1 MLLLLTWCFMIFFRY
16 FWTLDL
22 YYPKFCYSIESF
34 NVLHL
39 LAIGDPSKFRKRPWT
54 STNNT
59 CQSFFSAPSKFAV
72 KTEKS
77 STNNGGLVISAL
89 NVGSLASFSV
99 SLLVLHVWNLYNY
112 PQMLHLWSI
121 YPHLPYISA
130 KCKPNKQT
138 CHWVIVLFFFDV
150 KKQDVWTTSGIL
162 YLCTLCIIISSCGYL
177 YNLRCEAMRWQ
188 HLKTAMKSQEDLYW
202 SHMLHVLRGTFPV
215 SLRRLV
221 EFSPVA
227 FVPYPWA
234 AFGGGM
240 VRIGAQKGTS
250 SILC

>member
-1 MLLLLTWCFMIFFRY
+1 MKLSFWVKHHLFRCEV
-16 FWTLDL
+16 FDFSTQ
-22 YYPKFCYSIESF
+22 CRCHSF
-34 NVLHL
+34 HGCPSGK
-39 LAIGDPSKFRKRPWT
+39 IGHGKKDI
-54 STNNT
+54 
-59 CQSFFSAPSKFAV
+59 
-72 KTEKS
+72 S
-77 STNNGGLVISAL
+77 SSNHSHM
-89 NVGSLASFSV
+89 
-99 SLLVLHVWNLYNY
+99 LHV
-112 PQMLHLWSI
+112 WSI